1 MLLLWVKY
9 LTCVRERNCICFET
23 AFWALKFGI
32 YLFCLVYRRYD
43 SKILIPKARYWTLFS
58 AASTIHRPFSQSYL
72 PKTHLNV
79 ILSNHSR
86 SYKWTTSQ
94 AIGPPKFYMYFSS
107 SHPSRILTVFKPSRF
122 HYSVL
127 CDLYKSKYSS
137 PHFRPIRMLKS
148 RWMGWAGHV
157 AHVEEVRNVVGK
169 LERKPLG
176 RRRLGWEE
184 NITFNH
190 KEIRFEPVGC
200 IHLA

>member
-1 MLLLWVKY
+1 
-9 LTCVRERNCICFET
+9 
-23 AFWALKFGI
+23 
-32 YLFCLVYRRYD
+32 
-43 SKILIPKARYWTLFS
+43 
-58 AASTIHRPFSQSYL
+58 
-72 PKTHLNV
+72 
-79 ILSNHSR
+79 
-86 SYKWTTSQ
+86 
-94 AIGPPKFYMYFSS
+94 
-107 SHPSRILTVFKPSRF
+107 
-122 HYSVL
+122 
-127 CDLYKSKYSS
+127 
-137 PHFRPIRMLKS
+137 MLKS